1 MNRRHSAG
9 FTLLEI
15 LIAVAIFTIVG
26 TLAMGGYNELVR
38 QSEIL
43 SSGGAATARSAAAAI

>member
-1 MNRRHSAG
+1 MTKQRYPVQIDRQRG

-26 TLAMGGYNELVR
+26 AMAMGGYN
-38 QSEIL
+38 
-43 SSGGAATARSAAAAI
+43 